1 MQLHDLRA
9 MQQSATI
16 TDAHSMP
23 IRDIDFARQQDNL
36 LATAGIDCMFRLWD
50 LRCCSVWLFRASQVQ
65 GYLYAISWNKHDHHG
80 IRLALRLQVMLHTLA
95 RWLAR
100 EGLLSFAEELRS
112 PASAW
117 QMPE

>member
-50 LRCCSVWLFRASQVQ
+50 LRCCLCLCNNSQSASVSVCSQV
-65 GYLYAISWNKHDHHG
+65 
-80 IRLALRLQVMLHTLA
+80 
-95 RWLAR
+95 
-100 EGLLSFAEELRS
+100 E
-112 PASAW
+112 
-117 QMPE
+117 